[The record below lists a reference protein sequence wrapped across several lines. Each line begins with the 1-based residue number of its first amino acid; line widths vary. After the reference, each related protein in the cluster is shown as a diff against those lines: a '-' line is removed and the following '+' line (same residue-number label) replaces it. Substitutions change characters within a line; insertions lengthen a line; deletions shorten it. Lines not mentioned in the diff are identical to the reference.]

1 MKRKLGGKLLRRVPW
16 KDLLN
21 ILAKPLKI
29 TIEGAHVLQSRML

>member
-1 MKRKLGGKLLRRVPW
+1 MKRKLGGNLLRRVP

-29 TIEGAHVLQSRML
+29 TIEGAHVLQSRIL